1 MYNYFV
7 NIIGDSMKK
16 LPVITL
22 VFCITI
28 IFCTSISS
36 SINKAMLTDTK
47 QRDDFT
53 IVIDAGHGGKDAGA
67 IGVTGNYEKDI
78 NLPIAL
84 ALYDFVSVAGCSSVL
99 VRNGDYE
106 LYKKG
111 EQRNKS
117 DLYNTLDFVNSV
129 PNAILVSIHQN
140 HFDNPAE
147 WGSQVWYSANNEKS
161 RPIADSIQN
170 SIVRNLQPNNERQ
183 NKESDDSYYILY
195 KATVPSVMV
204 ECGFISNEN
213 ENKLLQSEE
222 YQHDMAYSIFL
233 GLEEEV

>member
-1 MYNYFV
+1 
-7 NIIGDSMKK
+7 MKK
-16 LPVITL
+16 LLVITL

-28 IFCTSISS
+28 ILCTNISS
-36 SINKAMLTDTK
+36 TINKAMLTDTK
-47 QRDDFT
+47 QSDSFT

-67 IGVTGNYEKDI
+67 IGISGNYEKDI

-84 ALYDFVSVAGCSSVL
+84 ALHDFASVAGCSAVL

-106 LYKKG
+106 LYKEG
-111 EQRNKS
+111 EQRNRS
-117 DLYNTLDFVNSV
+117 DLYNRLDFVNSI
-129 PNAILVSIHQN
+129 PNAVLVSIHQN

-147 WGSQVWYSANNEKS
+147 WGSQVWFSANTDKS
-161 RPIADSIQN
+161 KSIADSIQK
-170 SIVRNLQPNNERQ
+170 SIIGHLQPNNNRQ

-204 ECGFISNEN
+204 ECGFISNER

-222 YQHDMAYSIFL
+222 YQRDMAYSIFL
-233 GLEEEV
+233 GVEEEI